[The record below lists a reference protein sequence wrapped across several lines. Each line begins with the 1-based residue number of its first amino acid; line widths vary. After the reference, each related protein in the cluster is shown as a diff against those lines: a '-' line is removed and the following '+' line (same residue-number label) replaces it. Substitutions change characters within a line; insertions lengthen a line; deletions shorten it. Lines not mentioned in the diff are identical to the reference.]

1 MVAYSQCS
9 MLCIRNP
16 LIEYTQAGG
25 GHALHILSHCGRPA
39 TQAGLL
45 KKILERLFR
54 YSWGAPH
61 VSGGRLVYV
70 RQLSHG
76 AQEELPVASI
86 KTHMIKHGAAD
97 NAGTSSVP
105 MNILIQLTHHLN
117 KAEGRLYQTRE
128 QADLRDYAQALNAP
142 PHLRPRNRAFSSL
155 DLYGKM
161 LQLERLLSSLHTR
174 LASASESHHM
184 SSVES
189 SVQAMH
195 AMVGVMENLVMRGGM
210 EASALAS
217 ATMSLNTLRQSV
229 SKTVVEARAAN
240 QELKAIAADNNL
252 VVRAFLANHG
262 GTEEMPSQV
271 LRPSGNARP
280 PAAAE
285 PQALPT
291 ADNTAQGIR
300 NRAFNVSGWQMASDL
315 TPSDGRASFA
325 PTSLGSN
332 TVSNPIRLP
341 QPRMLSQDCGAT
353 NSAQPPTPAEAP
365 PTRPQGMAQAV
376 QWHEVAC
383 TFAGTVYD
391 GKGRGPVR
399 CNPTKRG
406 EGAADPGQAS
416 QKKRAHTSAIKAVS
430 KWTESADDFKRVDT
444 HRFGGAADVYTHA
457 TVSIH
462 ILQMC
467 ILISS
472 LRASGW
478 LCIHITK
485 CMLRPML
492 RTHICVMWVRC
503 VYTYALCILIS
514 LAAAVVQALRI
525 CIIW

>member
-262 GTEEMPSQV
+262 GTEEMPSH
-271 LRPSGNARP
+271 RCYSRRGMRGHP
-280 PAAAE
+280 
-285 PQALPT
+285 LPLSPKRCQPLT
-291 ADNTAQGIR
+291 TR
-300 NRAFNVSGWQMASDL
+300 RRAF
-315 TPSDGRASFA
+315 
-325 PTSLGSN
+325 
-332 TVSNPIRLP
+332 
-341 QPRMLSQDCGAT
+341 AT
-353 NSAQPPTPAEAP
+353 GHS
-365 PTRPQGMAQAV
+365 M
-376 QWHEVAC
+376 
-383 TFAGTVYD
+383 
-391 GKGRGPVR
+391 
-399 CNPTKRG
+399 
-406 EGAADPGQAS
+406 
-416 QKKRAHTSAIKAVS
+416 
-430 KWTESADDFKRVDT
+430 
-444 HRFGGAADVYTHA
+444 
-457 TVSIH
+457 
-462 ILQMC
+462 
-467 ILISS
+467 
-472 LRASGW
+472 
-478 LCIHITK
+478 
-485 CMLRPML
+485 
-492 RTHICVMWVRC
+492 
-503 VYTYALCILIS
+503 
-514 LAAAVVQALRI
+514 
-525 CIIW
+525 